1 MRDVVAGSLLALL
14 PNYVLVVAAV
24 TNVIELGLSRSAAT
38 AVLVAWLLVASLGV
52 AAPLLVLLVR
62 RHSAA
67 AVFASWRAWL
77 LSNGQSVLLAVLA
90 VVGVALAIKGVVG
103 LAT

>member
-1 MRDVVAGSLLALL
+1 M
-14 PNYVLVVAAV
+14 
-24 TNVIELGLSRSAAT
+24 
-38 AVLVAWLLVASLGV
+38 AWLLVASLGV
-52 AAPLLVLLVR
+52 AAPLFVLLVR
-62 RHSAA
+62 RHSAD

-90 VVGVALAIKGVVG
+90 AVGVALAIKGVVG